1 MEEAELRR
9 QVLNLIKAKSV
20 LKRDV
25 FELTRERFA
34 LLQSQLRKITS
45 ELKSEVY
52 GFDKR
57 LEIEFKELGDYFC
70 QVTIAGDVLLFSMHT
85 NVFMF
90 DENSNYWK
98 SSYLSDDFSRGF
110 CGTIQVYNFLTD
122 SFRFNRQN
130 DTGYLIARIFVNK
143 ENHFFVEGKKKLG
156 YLFND
161 FINSELTTECMR
173 RIALSII
180 LYTLNFDLF
189 SPEYK
194 TVEEVSVRDVSREK
208 DWISLKTG
216 KRLGFQMSSS
226 DEKSP
231 E

>member
-1 MEEAELRR
+1 MEEKELGK

-25 FELTRERFA
+25 FELTKERFA
-34 LLQSQLRKITS
+34 VLQSVLRKTTI
-45 ELKSEVY
+45 ELKNDVY
-52 GFDKR
+52 KFDKR

-90 DENSNYWK
+90 DENSAYWK

-110 CGTIQVYNFLTD
+110 CGTIQVYNFLAD

-130 DTGYLIARIFVNK
+130 DTGYLVARIFVNK
-143 ENHFFVEGKKKLG
+143 ENHFFVEGKKRLG

-161 FINSELTTECMR
+161 FVNSELTTESMR
-173 RIALSII
+173 KILMSII

-189 SPEYK
+189 TPEYK
-194 TVEEVSVRDVSREK
+194 SVQEVTVRDVSREK

-216 KRLGFQMSSS
+216 KRLGFQMSSA
-226 DEKSP
+226 DENTP

>member
-1 MEEAELRR
+1 MDEAELRR

-34 LLQSQLRKITS
+34 LLQLQVRTIAS
-45 ELKSEVY
+45 ELKKDVY

-57 LEIEFKELGDYFC
+57 LEIEFKELGDYYC
-70 QVTIAGDVLLFSMHT
+70 QITIAGDVLLFSMHT

-110 CGTIQVYNFLTD
+110 CGTIQVYNFLAD

-130 DTGYLIARIFVNK
+130 DSGYLLARIFVNK

-161 FINSELTTECMR
+161 FVNSELTTDCMR
-173 RIALSII
+173 KIILSII

-189 SPEYK
+189 TPEYK
-194 TVEEVSVRDVSREK
+194 TVEEVTVRDVSREK

-226 DEKSP
+226 DENTP